1 MKPPTGNLFAS
12 IPEHMPSELSAILQA
27 SNGVE
32 IERIVSRGQCSP
44 DGFWYDQERA
54 EWVVIIS
61 GAAHL
66 EFDDGSISEMST
78 GDYVN
83 IPAHCRHRVTWTDPN
98 QDTIWLAVHYE
109 G

>member
-1 MKPPTGNLFAS
+1 MKPTIGNLFAS
-12 IPEHMPSELSAILQA
+12 IPDHIPSELSEILQV

-54 EWVVIIS
+54 EWVVVLS
-61 GAAHL
+61 GATHL
-66 EFDDGSISEMST
+66 EFDDGSVSEMSA

-83 IPAHCRHRVTWTDPN
+83 IPAHCRHRVSWTDPN